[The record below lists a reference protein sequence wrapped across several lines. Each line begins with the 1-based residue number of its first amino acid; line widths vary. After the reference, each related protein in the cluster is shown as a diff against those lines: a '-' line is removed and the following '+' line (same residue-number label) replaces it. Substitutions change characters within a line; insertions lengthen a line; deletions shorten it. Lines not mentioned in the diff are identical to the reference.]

1 MEATEFFHF
10 HQGFLCHGGGLVA
23 ELKLFHHLGWART
36 GAGTEQKDGEKTIEA
51 VHLSE
56 STSVEAGFKE
66 QEFASSFSQPQSAYT
81 QESYLGKSAGK
92 RRI

>member
-10 HQGFLCHGGGLVA
+10 HQGLVCHGGGLVA
-23 ELKLFHHLGWART
+23 KLKLFHHQGWART
-36 GAGTEQKDGEKTIEA
+36 GAGTEQKDGEKTVA
-51 VHLSE
+51 ATHPSE

-66 QEFASSFSQPQSAYT
+66 QESASRFSQLQGAYT
-81 QESYLGKSAGK
+81 QEPYLGKPAGE